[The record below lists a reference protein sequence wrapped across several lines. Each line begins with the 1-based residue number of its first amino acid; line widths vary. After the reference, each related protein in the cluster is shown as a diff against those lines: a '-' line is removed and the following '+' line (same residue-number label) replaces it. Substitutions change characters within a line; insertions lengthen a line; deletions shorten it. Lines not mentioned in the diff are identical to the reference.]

1 MGSAE
6 SDQADLTDQADTTSR
21 SPGIVSPRL
30 FAGIAATIVAVDQ
43 ITKLIA
49 VDFLGAAYV
58 PHPVLGNW
66 LRLTL
71 VYNPGAAFGIHAGQ
85 YSRWIFTALTIGAL
99 WLLWRLYRETPAADT
114 RRVVAI
120 SLVIGGA
127 LGNLVD
133 RLRSARGVTD
143 FIDVGIGSSRW
154 PTFNVADMAV
164 SCGAILLAWVL
175 WREDATRAAQ
185 RAAEKAADIATPTAS
200 PTGSDTNGPAGAPV
214 QG

>member
-1 MGSAE
+1 MANAE
-6 SDQADLTDQADTTSR
+6 SDQADLTNQAGTTATQA
-21 SPGIVSPRL
+21 GLASPRL
-30 FAGIAATIVAVDQ
+30 FAVIAAAVVAVDQ
-43 ITKLIA
+43 VTKLIA

-99 WLLWRLYRETPAADT
+99 WLLWRLYRETTAADT

-127 LGNLVD
+127 LGNLID

-175 WREDATRAAQ
+175 WREDAARAAQ
-185 RAAEKAADIATPTAS
+185 KAAEKAAEIATPTAS
-200 PTGSDTNGPAGAPV
+200 PPGSDTTGAPV

>member
-1 MGSAE
+1 MENAGSH
-6 SDQADLTDQADTTSR
+6 SDAPV
-21 SPGIVSPRL
+21 PGAVGSNGYSVKPRL
-30 FAGIAATIVAVDQ
+30 FAAIAAIIVAVDQ

-58 PHPVLGNW
+58 PHPVLGNV

-71 VYNPGAAFGIHAGQ
+71 VYNPGAAFGIHLGQ

-99 WLLWRLYRETPAADT
+99 WLLWRLYRETPAGDT

-127 LGNLVD
+127 VGNLVD

-143 FIDVGIGSSRW
+143 FIDVGIGTTRW

-175 WREDATRAAQ
+175 WREDAALSAKKLAQQASEAANP
-185 RAAEKAADIATPTAS
+185 TPS
-200 PTGSDTNGPAGAPV
+200 STGSDTGPAGAPV

>member
-1 MGSAE
+1 MENAE
-6 SDQADLTDQADTTSR
+6 SDQADLTDRADTR
-21 SPGIVSPRL
+21 SKNASLISPRL
-30 FAGIAATIVAVDQ
+30 FAGIAATVVAVDQ

-114 RRVVAI
+114 RRVVSI

-127 LGNLVD
+127 LGNLLD

-143 FIDVGIGSSRW
+143 FIDVGIGTSRW

-175 WREDATRAAQ
+175 WREDSARSAQ
-185 RAAEKAADIATPTAS
+185 QKAEKESQIVSPTAS
-200 PTGSDTNGPAGAPV
+200 PTGSDTTGAPV

>member
-1 MGSAE
+1 MENAE
-6 SDQADLTDQADTTSR
+6 SDQADLTDRADTR
-21 SPGIVSPRL
+21 SKNASLISPRL
-30 FAGIAATIVAVDQ
+30 FAGIAATVVAVDQ

-114 RRVVAI
+114 RRVVSI

-127 LGNLVD
+127 LGNLLD

-143 FIDVGIGSSRW
+143 FIDVGIGTSRW

-175 WREDATRAAQ
+175 WREDSARSAQ
-185 RAAEKAADIATPTAS
+185 QKAEKESQIVSPTAS
-200 PTGSDTNGPAGAPV
+200 PTGSDTTSAPV

>member
-1 MGSAE
+1 MANAHNTDNSDAGAGGS
-6 SDQADLTDQADTTSR
+6 SGYNSVR
-21 SPGIVSPRL
+21 PRL
-30 FAGIAATIVAVDQ
+30 FAAIATTVVGVDQ

-99 WLLWRLYRETPAADT
+99 WLLWRLYRETPPADT
-114 RRVVAI
+114 RRVVSI

-127 LGNLVD
+127 LGNLLD

-143 FIDVGIGSSRW
+143 FIDVGIGTSRW

-175 WREDATRAAQ
+175 WRED
-185 RAAEKAADIATPTAS
+185 
-200 PTGSDTNGPAGAPV
+200 
-214 QG
+214 